1 MKLSAGL
8 TPELIAIRIAHEIE
22 DGMVVNIGVGIGV
35 LVSDFV
41 PPEKEILFHAEH
53 GMVGFG
59 PSIEGRGEE
68 YFDPDCVVFGRYHQ
82 LLPGASVVDHAES
95 FAIVRGGHL
104 DLAVLGA
111 FEVSA
116 TGDLANWTMPHMASG
131 GIGGGP
137 DIASSAKRVI
147 VAMEHLTRDGRPR
160 LVERCSLPLT
170 APECVHMVVTNCGVF
185 EPGPE
190 GLILKEIAPGL
201 TVEEVQAHTDA
212 HLVIAE
218 DLREVTI

>member
-1 MKLSAGL
+1 MTLSTGL

-41 PPEKEILFHAEH
+41 PREKEILFHAEH

-59 PSIEGRGEE
+59 PSIEGEGDE
-68 YFDPDCVVFGRYHQ
+68 YYDPDCVVFGRYHQ

-104 DLAVLGA
+104 DLAILGA

-116 TGDLANWTMPHMASG
+116 AGDLANWVMPHMASG

-137 DIASSAKRVI
+137 DIASCAKRVI
-147 VAMEHLTRDGRPR
+147 VAMEHTTRDGRPR
-160 LVERCSLPLT
+160 LVEQCSLPLT
-170 APECVHMVVTNCGVF
+170 APRCVNMIVTSCGVF

-190 GLILKEIAPGL
+190 GLVLREIAPGL
-201 TVEEVQAHTDA
+201 TVQEVQEHTGA
-212 HLVIAE
+212 TLVIAE
-218 DLREVTI
+218 DLREVRI